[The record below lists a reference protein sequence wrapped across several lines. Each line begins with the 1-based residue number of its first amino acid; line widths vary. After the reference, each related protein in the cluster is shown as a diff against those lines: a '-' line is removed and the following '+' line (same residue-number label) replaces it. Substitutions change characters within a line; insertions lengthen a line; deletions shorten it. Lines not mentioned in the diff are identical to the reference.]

1 MRVMKSAAVIRGM
14 NMSTSLHAAQN
25 ETIPKATR
33 HWAIALV
40 AAVAFVLPYA
50 LLLAGAYSIFCV
62 TTDDP
67 FITYRYAANLLAGRG
82 PVFNVGERV
91 EGFTSPLHL
100 LLMAL
105 LLKVFPTV
113 DILFK
118 AKLFGLALAA
128 LALWQTGRLARAFG
142 LSESE
147 GLIAQILVAVNN
159 NFALAAVNGLETTLF
174 LCVLLAAL
182 MAFLRELD
190 GRSGPLSASL
200 MFLALLAR
208 PEATLLFAALL
219 AVRLVWAW
227 RQKTLLRE
235 GVGWAAVFLLPALG
249 LLLARLAYYGM
260 PVPNT
265 YYAKQVT
272 WERGWHEG
280 LAYLLHPLSPIVLDW
295 DGWRLPA
302 PLWAT
307 QWQVLGTILFW
318 ALALLGCLRRRFA
331 WSAIA
336 LPVVILAQIAFVLR
350 FGGDWMPGWR
360 FLVPVLPLLALLQ
373 VRGLRRLRGRSFFTS
388 IPAPALCIGLW
399 AVCAYVCPHDSWATA
414 HYSTKSEDLLPADNS
429 LGRKW
434 IATNRY
440 IQNILPPGSVIVY
453 SEMGYAGFQ
462 NLDKTFIDVRGLT
475 DREIARLPASYKGT
489 WGIDDEQWMDP
500 ADPMYAIILRR
511 QPTAIIAFSHPPQ
524 MPPIVL
530 ERYILCATIRDGVDS
545 DWVIDPALVYRP
557 LDQVLGH
564 HGGK

>member
-1 MRVMKSAAVIRGM
+1 MKSAAVTRGM
-14 NMSTSLHAAQN
+14 NMSLSVSAAQN
-25 ETIPKATR
+25 ETTPKAAR
-33 HWAIALV
+33 RGAIALLSG
-40 AAVAFVLPYA
+40 AAFALPYI

-67 FITYRYAANLLAGRG
+67 FITYRYAANLLAGHG
-82 PVFNVGERV
+82 PVFNIGERV

-105 LLKVFPTV
+105 LLKLFPAV

-118 AKLFGLALAA
+118 AKLVGLGLGA
-128 LALWQTGRLARAFG
+128 LALWQTGKLARAFG
-142 LSESE
+142 LSASE
-147 GLIAQILVAVNN
+147 GLIAQVLVAVNN

-174 LCVLLAAL
+174 LCVILAAVFV
-182 MAFLRELD
+182 FLRELQ
-190 GRSGPLSASL
+190 GRGGPLSAWL
-200 MFLALLAR
+200 LFLALLAR
-208 PEATLLFAALL
+208 PEASLLFAALL
-219 AVRLVWAW
+219 TVRVVWAI
-227 RQKTLLRE
+227 RNKTLLTD

-295 DGWRLPA
+295 EGWKTPSL
-302 PLWAT
+302 LWAN
-307 QWQVLGTILFW
+307 QWQILGTGLFW
-318 ALALLGCLRRRFA
+318 SLALLGCVRRRFA
-331 WSAIA
+331 WAAIV
-336 LPVVILAQIAFVLR
+336 LPMVVLAQIAFVLR

-360 FLVPVLPLLALLQ
+360 FLVPVLPLLAILQ
-373 VRGLRRLRGRSFFTS
+373 VRGLRRLRGSPLLLS
-388 IPAPALCIGLW
+388 APASVLSVALW
-399 AVCAYVCPHDSWATA
+399 GMCAYVCPHDPWAAA
-414 HYSTKSEDLLPADNS
+414 HYSTKSEDLLPADNA

-434 IATNRY
+434 IAANRY
-440 IQNILPPGSVIVY
+440 IQSALPPGSVIVY
-453 SEMGYAGFQ
+453 SEMGFAGYK

-475 DREIARLPASYKGT
+475 DREIARLPAIYKGT
-489 WGIDDEQWMDP
+489 WGVDDEQWMYPTDP
-500 ADPMYAIILRR
+500 LYHIIQRR

-524 MPPIVL
+524 MPAIVL
-530 ERYILCATIRDGVDS
+530 ERYLLCATLRDGYDS

-564 HGGK
+564 PDAK